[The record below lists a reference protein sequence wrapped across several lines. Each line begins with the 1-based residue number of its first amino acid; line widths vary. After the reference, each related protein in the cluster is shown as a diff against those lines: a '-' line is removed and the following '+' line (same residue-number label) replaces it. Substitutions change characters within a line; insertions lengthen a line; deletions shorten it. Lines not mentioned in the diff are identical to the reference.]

1 MNDRI
6 QLKRASEL
14 LVKSIG
20 GIEPA
25 AALLGRGHSTVGRWT
40 NRNDLDYSMP
50 LAEARELEANA
61 PEPLVTKALC
71 RLNGGVFVPL
81 PVAPGCDSALPAKM
95 MEIAAEVGDI
105 SRRIGEG
112 LANDGVLDAGETA
125 RVLDEVHEAEQRLAE
140 LRAMLELGRK
150 DQAAAKRGRRK

>member
-1 MNDRI
+1 MTDRI
-6 QLKRASEL
+6 QIKRASEL
-14 LVKSIG
+14 LVKSVG

-25 AALLGRGHSTVGRWT
+25 AALLGKGTSTVGRWT
-40 NRNDLDYSMP
+40 NKNDLDYSMP
-50 LAEARELEANA
+50 VAEVRELEANA
-61 PEPLVTKALC
+61 ADPLVTKALC
-71 RLNGGVFVPL
+71 RMNGGVFVPL

-112 LANDGVLDAGETA
+112 LANDGVLDAAETG

-140 LRAMLELGRK
+140 LRALLELGQK
-150 DQAAAKRGRRK
+150 DQAATKRERRK